1 MDPSHSSPL
10 GASHSDVS
18 RPDEGYRGTHCPDEY
33 IVPPMPSTGLCAYE
47 AIRVPNMPLF
57 GRSEMGG
64 SGSAG
69 SGEERRGLGQPGCEE
84 AAARVVSGAG
94 GSCTRSGETHRRGG
108 RTGGVTSHG
117 SPHWNLIF
125 IYPGFTLLLFPETFL
140 KTVFFPV
147 LIYFG
152 FPFPAKSGRPFGEIA
167 PVLPQITSDF
177 GNQQREERGS
187 KSSKEKSRKRD
198 WVRERARA
206 SEKREDRG
214 KVSDLLL
221 GVTARARREPSPS
234 GSRVGPAALTDRQTD
249 TAPRPSAHL
258 LPGRRPTVDAA
269 ASRGQEPEPAP
280 GGGVEGV
287 GARGVAL
294 KLFIQL
300 LGCSRSGGAVVRLG
314 AADPSETGRSASSV
328 REEPQSAEGEEE
340 EEKEEERGPRWRLG
354 SRKPGSWTGEA
365 AVCADSAPAARAPQ
379 ALARALA
386 PGGRGARLGAEES
399 GRPRSPSQR
408 GSASRA
414 SPGRASE
421 TMNFLLSWVHWSLA
435 LLLYLHHAKWSQAAP
450 MTAGEQKPHEV
461 VKFMDV
467 YQRSYCRPIETLV
480 DIFQEYPDE
489 IEYIFK
495 PSCVPLM
502 RCGGCCNDEGLECV
516 PTEEFNITMQ
526 IMRIKPHQGQHIGE
540 MSFLQHNKCECRPK
554 KDRARQEKKS
564 VRGKGKGQKRKRKK
578 SRYKSWSVPCGP
590 CSERRKHLFVQDPQT
605 CKCSCKNTDSRCK
618 ARQLELNERTCRCDK
633 PRR

>member
-1 MDPSHSSPL
+1 
-10 GASHSDVS
+10 
-18 RPDEGYRGTHCPDEY
+18 
-33 IVPPMPSTGLCAYE
+33 
-47 AIRVPNMPLF
+47 
-57 GRSEMGG
+57 
-64 SGSAG
+64 
-69 SGEERRGLGQPGCEE
+69 
-84 AAARVVSGAG
+84 
-94 GSCTRSGETHRRGG
+94 
-108 RTGGVTSHG
+108 
-117 SPHWNLIF
+117 
-125 IYPGFTLLLFPETFL
+125 
-140 KTVFFPV
+140 
-147 LIYFG
+147 
-152 FPFPAKSGRPFGEIA
+152 
-167 PVLPQITSDF
+167 
-177 GNQQREERGS
+177 
-187 KSSKEKSRKRD
+187 
-198 WVRERARA
+198 
-206 SEKREDRG
+206 
-214 KVSDLLL
+214 
-221 GVTARARREPSPS
+221 
-234 GSRVGPAALTDRQTD
+234 LTDRQTD
-249 TAPRPSAHL
+249 TAPSPSAHL

-269 ASRGQEPEPAP
+269 ASRGQGPEPAP

-294 KLFIQL
+294 KLFVQL
-300 LGCSRSGGAVVRLG
+300 LGCSRFGGAVVRAGEAERSG
-314 AADPSETGRSASSV
+314 AARSASSG
-328 REEPQSAEGEEE
+328 REQPQPEEGEEE

-354 SRKPGSWTGEA
+354 AQKPGSWTGEA

-379 ALARALA
+379 ALARASA
-386 PGGRGARLGAEES
+386 RGGRVARRGAEES
-399 GRPRSPSQR
+399 GPPHSPSRR

-414 SPGRASE
+414 GPGRASE
-421 TMNFLLSWVHWSLA
+421 TMNFLLSWVHWSFA

-450 MTAGEQKPHEV
+450 MVEGGGQNHHEV

-467 YQRSYCRPIETLV
+467 YQRSYCHPIETLV

-516 PTEEFNITMQ
+516 PTEESNITMQ

>member
-1 MDPSHSSPL
+1 MAKI
-10 GASHSDVS
+10 GVS
-18 RPDEGYRGTHCPDEY
+18 GSGHAWGCW
-33 IVPPMPSTGLCAYE
+33 GE
-47 AIRVPNMPLF
+47 AIQRDSLVF
-57 GRSEMGG
+57 GDETEAREGGAEMWLMGLG
-64 SGSAG
+64 LLWAKAAPGA
-69 SGEERRGLGQPGCEE
+69 EDARRGRTQGAEAGPVPAPGRVGAGPGLLFSRLVAVRIAEAWGSRAARRPRRGGRVE
-84 AAARVVSGAG
+84 PAAAALGR
-94 GSCTRSGETHRRGG
+94 ETHRRGG
-108 RTGGVTSHG
+108 RTSG
-117 SPHWNLIF
+117 S
-125 IYPGFTLLLFPETFL
+125 
-140 KTVFFPV
+140 
-147 LIYFG
+147 
-152 FPFPAKSGRPFGEIA
+152 A
-167 PVLPQITSDF
+167 
-177 GNQQREERGS
+177 
-187 KSSKEKSRKRD
+187 
-198 WVRERARA
+198 ARA
-206 SEKREDRG
+206 
-214 KVSDLLL
+214 LPL
-221 GVTARARREPSPS
+221 GIPRRTSS
-234 GSRVGPAALTDRQTD
+234 ADGQTD
-249 TAPRPSAHL
+249 TAPCPSAHL

-294 KLFIQL
+294 KLFVQL
-300 LGCSRSGGAVVRLG
+300 LGCSRSGGAVVRAG
-314 AADPSETGRSASSV
+314 AAEPSGTGRSASSG
-328 REEPQSAEGEEE
+328 REEPQSEEGEEE

-354 SRKPGSWTGEA
+354 SRKPGSWTGDA
-365 AVCADSAPAARAPQ
+365 AVCTDSAPAARAPQ
-379 ALARALA
+379 ALARASA
-386 PGGRGARLGAEES
+386 PGGRGARLGADES
-399 GRPRSPSQR
+399 GPPRSPSRR

-414 SPGRASE
+414 GPGRASE

-450 MTAGEQKPHEV
+450 MAEGEQKPHEV

-540 MSFLQHNKCECRPK
+540 MSFLQHNKCECR
-554 KDRARQEKKS
+554 KS

-578 SRYKSWSVPCGP
+578 SRYKSWSAYVVPPLSRFPEPPQPPIKLPPAGPWNPASLLLPFPGSRPPSSLVSLSHSHSTNWHRWVDVVVALLVQGWGPCGP

-618 ARQLELNERTCRCDK
+618 ARQLELNEHVTSQGGEPGGRKEPPSGFRERDVSPGKTDTE
-633 PRR
+633 

>member
-1 MDPSHSSPL
+1 M
-10 GASHSDVS
+10 
-18 RPDEGYRGTHCPDEY
+18 
-33 IVPPMPSTGLCAYE
+33 
-47 AIRVPNMPLF
+47 
-57 GRSEMGG
+57 
-64 SGSAG
+64 
-69 SGEERRGLGQPGCEE
+69 
-84 AAARVVSGAG
+84 
-94 GSCTRSGETHRRGG
+94 
-108 RTGGVTSHG
+108 
-117 SPHWNLIF
+117 
-125 IYPGFTLLLFPETFL
+125 
-140 KTVFFPV
+140 
-147 LIYFG
+147 
-152 FPFPAKSGRPFGEIA
+152 
-167 PVLPQITSDF
+167 
-177 GNQQREERGS
+177 
-187 KSSKEKSRKRD
+187 
-198 WVRERARA
+198 
-206 SEKREDRG
+206 
-214 KVSDLLL
+214 
-221 GVTARARREPSPS
+221 
-234 GSRVGPAALTDRQTD
+234 TDRQTD
-249 TAPRPSAHL
+249 TAPSPSAHL

-269 ASRGQEPEPAP
+269 ASRGQGPEPAP

-294 KLFIQL
+294 KLFVQL
-300 LGCSRSGGAVVRLG
+300 LGCSRFGGAVVRAGEAEPSG
-314 AADPSETGRSASSV
+314 AARSASSG
-328 REEPQSAEGEEE
+328 REEPQPEEGEEE

-354 SRKPGSWTGEA
+354 AWKPGSWTGEA

-379 ALARALA
+379 ALARASA
-386 PGGRGARLGAEES
+386 RGGRGARRGAEES
-399 GRPRSPSQR
+399 GPPHSPSRR

-414 SPGRASE
+414 GPGRASE

-450 MTAGEQKPHEV
+450 MAEGGGQNHHEV

-467 YQRSYCRPIETLV
+467 YQRSYCHPIETLV

-516 PTEEFNITMQ
+516 PTEESNITMQ

-578 SRYKSWSVPCGP
+578 SRHKSWSVYVGARCCLIPWSLPGPHPCGP

>member
-1 MDPSHSSPL
+1 IGPTVWGDCSFTSPN
-10 GASHSDVS
+10 H
-18 RPDEGYRGTHCPDEY
+18 
-33 IVPPMPSTGLCAYE
+33 
-47 AIRVPNMPLF
+47 F
-57 GRSEMGG
+57 GFWKPV
-64 SGSAG
+64 
-69 SGEERRGLGQPGCEE
+69 ERRK
-84 AAARVVSGAG
+84 R
-94 GSCTRSGETHRRGG
+94 
-108 RTGGVTSHG
+108 
-117 SPHWNLIF
+117 
-125 IYPGFTLLLFPETFL
+125 Y
-140 KTVFFPV
+140 
-147 LIYFG
+147 
-152 FPFPAKSGRPFGEIA
+152 
-167 PVLPQITSDF
+167 
-177 GNQQREERGS
+177 S
-187 KSSKEKSRKRD
+187 KSS
-198 WVRERARA
+198 REVEEERETGSESARGRA
-206 SEKREDRG
+206 SNDRDRG

-234 GSRVGPAALTDRQTD
+234 GSRIGPAALTDRQTD
-249 TAPRPSAHL
+249 TAPRPSSHL
-258 LPGRRPTVDAA
+258 LPGRRPRVDAA

-287 GARGVAL
+287 GARGVAV
-294 KLFIQL
+294 KLFVQL
-300 LGCSRSGGAVVRLG
+300 LGCSRSGGAVVRAG
-314 AADPSETGRSASSV
+314 AAEPSGTGRSASSG
-328 REEPQSAEGEEE
+328 REEPQSEEGEEE

-354 SRKPGSWTGEA
+354 ARKPGSWTGEA

-379 ALARALA
+379 ALARASA
-386 PGGRGARLGAEES
+386 RGGRGDRLGAEES
-399 GRPRSPSQR
+399 GPPRSPSRR

-414 SPGRASE
+414 GSGRASE

-450 MTAGEQKPHEV
+450 MAEGEHKPHEV

-540 MSFLQHNKCECRPK
+540 MSFLQHSKCECRPK

-564 VRGKGKGQKRKRKK
+564 IRGKGKGQKRKRKK
-578 SRYKSWSVPCGP
+578 ARYKPWSVPCGP

>member
-1 MDPSHSSPL
+1 IF
-10 GASHSDVS
+10 ASHS
-18 RPDEGYRGTHCPDEY
+18 
-33 IVPPMPSTGLCAYE
+33 
-47 AIRVPNMPLF
+47 PL
-57 GRSEMGG
+57 
-64 SGSAG
+64 
-69 SGEERRGLGQPGCEE
+69 
-84 AAARVVSGAG
+84 
-94 GSCTRSGETHRRGG
+94 
-108 RTGGVTSHG
+108 
-117 SPHWNLIF
+117 
-125 IYPGFTLLLFPETFL
+125 
-140 KTVFFPV
+140 
-147 LIYFG
+147 
-152 FPFPAKSGRPFGEIA
+152 KSGRPFGEIA
-167 PVLPQITSDF
+167 PLLSQITSDF
-177 GNQQREERGS
+177 ANQQREERGG
-187 KSSKEKSRKRD
+187 KSSRVKSRKRETGSESA
-198 WVRERARA
+198 RGRA
-206 SEKREDRG
+206 SNERDRG

-221 GVTARARREPSPS
+221 GVTARVRREPSIS
-234 GSRVGPAALTDRQTD
+234 GSRIGPAALTDRQTD

-258 LPGRRPTVDAA
+258 LSGQRPTVDAA

-280 GGGVEGV
+280 GGGVEGI
-287 GARGVAL
+287 GARGIAV
-294 KLFIQL
+294 KLFVQL
-300 LGCSRSGGAVVRLG
+300 LGCSRSGGAVVRAG
-314 AADPSETGRSASSV
+314 AAEQSGTGRSATSG
-328 REEPQSAEGEEE
+328 REEPQSEQAEEE

-354 SRKPGSWTGEA
+354 ARKPGSWTGEA

-379 ALARALA
+379 ALARASA

-399 GRPRSPSQR
+399 GPPRTLSRR

-414 SPGRASE
+414 GPGRASE

-450 MTAGEQKPHEV
+450 MAGGEHKTHEV

-526 IMRIKPHQGQHIGE
+526 IMRIKPHQSQHIGE

-554 KDRARQEKKS
+554 KDKGKQEKKS
-564 VRGKGKGQKRKRKK
+564 VPGKGKGQKRKRKK
-578 SRYKSWSVPCGP
+578 SRYKLWSVPCGP

>member
-1 MDPSHSSPL
+1 QEL
-10 GASHSDVS
+10 QREV
-18 RPDEGYRGTHCPDEY
+18 E
-33 IVPPMPSTGLCAYE
+33 
-47 AIRVPNMPLF
+47 
-57 GRSEMGG
+57 
-64 SGSAG
+64 
-69 SGEERRGLGQPGCEE
+69 EERETGSESARGQ
-84 AAARVVSGAG
+84 AR
-94 GSCTRSGETHRRGG
+94 
-108 RTGGVTSHG
+108 
-117 SPHWNLIF
+117 N
-125 IYPGFTLLLFPETFL
+125 
-140 KTVFFPV
+140 
-147 LIYFG
+147 
-152 FPFPAKSGRPFGEIA
+152 
-167 PVLPQITSDF
+167 
-177 GNQQREERGS
+177 ER
-187 KSSKEKSRKRD
+187 
-198 WVRERARA
+198 
-206 SEKREDRG
+206 DRG

-221 GVTARARREPSPS
+221 GVTARAQREPSPS

-258 LPGRRPTVDAA
+258 LPGRRPIVDAA
-269 ASRGQEPEPAP
+269 ASRGQEPELAP

-294 KLFIQL
+294 KLFVQL
-300 LGCSRSGGAVVRLG
+300 LGCSRSGGAVVRAG
-314 AADPSETGRSASSV
+314 AAEPSGTGRSASSG
-328 REEPQSAEGEEE
+328 REEPQSEEGEEE

-365 AVCADSAPAARAPQ
+365 AVCADSAPAERAPQ
-379 ALARALA
+379 ALARASA

-399 GRPRSPSQR
+399 GPSRSPSRR
-408 GSASRA
+408 GSASGA
-414 SPGRASE
+414 GPGRASE

-450 MTAGEQKPHEV
+450 MAEGDQKPHEV

-554 KDRARQEKKS
+554 KDRARQEN
-564 VRGKGKGQKRKRKK
+564 
-578 SRYKSWSVPCGP
+578 PCGP

>member
-1 MDPSHSSPL
+1 TGPTVWGRLRLYFPKSL
-10 GASHSDVS
+10 RILETS
-18 RPDEGYRGTHCPDEY
+18 REKKEVARAPERSRG
-33 IVPPMPSTGLCAYE
+33 
-47 AIRVPNMPLF
+47 R
-57 GRSEMGG
+57 
-64 SGSAG
+64 
-69 SGEERRGLGQPGCEE
+69 ER
-84 AAARVVSGAG
+84 
-94 GSCTRSGETHRRGG
+94 
-108 RTGGVTSHG
+108 
-117 SPHWNLIF
+117 
-125 IYPGFTLLLFPETFL
+125 
-140 KTVFFPV
+140 
-147 LIYFG
+147 
-152 FPFPAKSGRPFGEIA
+152 
-167 PVLPQITSDF
+167 
-177 GNQQREERGS
+177 ERG
-187 KSSKEKSRKRD
+187 EREGEREGD
-198 WVRERARA
+198 GVRERARA
-206 SEKREDRG
+206 SERRQGRG
-214 KVSDLLL
+214 RVSDLLS
-221 GVTARARREPSPS
+221 GVPARARREPSPS
-234 GSRVGPAALTDRQTD
+234 GPRTGPAALTDRPTD

-258 LPGRRPTVDAA
+258 LPGRRPRVAAA

-287 GARGVAL
+287 GARGVAV
-294 KLFIQL
+294 KLFVQL
-300 LGCSRSGGAVVRLG
+300 LGCSRSGGAVVRAG
-314 AADPSETGRSASSV
+314 AAEPSGAGRSASPG
-328 REEPQSAEGEEE
+328 REEPQSEEGEEE

-354 SRKPGSWTGEA
+354 AREPGSWTGEA
-365 AVCADSAPAARAPQ
+365 AVCADRAPAARAPQ
-379 ALARALA
+379 APAPAPARASA

-399 GRPRSPSQR
+399 GPPRSPSGR

-414 SPGRASE
+414 GPGRASE

-450 MTAGEQKPHEV
+450 MAGGEHKPHEV

-540 MSFLQHNKCECRPK
+540 MSFLQHSKCECRPK

-564 VRGKGKGQKRKRKK
+564 IRGKGKGQKRKRKK
-578 SRYKSWSVPCGP
+578 SRYKPWSVPCGP

>member
-1 MDPSHSSPL
+1 AIL
-10 GASHSDVS
+10 K
-18 RPDEGYRGTHCPDEY
+18 
-33 IVPPMPSTGLCAYE
+33 ST
-47 AIRVPNMPLF
+47 
-57 GRSEMGG
+57 
-64 SGSAG
+64 
-69 SGEERRGLGQPGCEE
+69 
-84 AAARVVSGAG
+84 
-94 GSCTRSGETHRRGG
+94 
-108 RTGGVTSHG
+108 
-117 SPHWNLIF
+117 
-125 IYPGFTLLLFPETFL
+125 
-140 KTVFFPV
+140 FFPV
-147 LIYFG
+147 LIYFLL
-152 FPFPAKSGRPFGEIA
+152 PTPRLNRADRLGEIA
-167 PVLPQITSDF
+167 PLLPQITSDF

-187 KSSKEKSRKRD
+187 KSSREKSRKRE
-198 WVRERARA
+198 REREGERERETGSESARA
-206 SEKREDRG
+206 SEQRQDRG

-234 GSRVGPAALTDRQTD
+234 GPRTGPAALTDRPTD

-258 LPGRRPTVDAA
+258 LPGRRPRVDAA
-269 ASRGQEPEPAP
+269 ASRGQEPEPEPAP

-287 GARGVAL
+287 GARGVAV
-294 KLFIQL
+294 KLFVQL
-300 LGCSRSGGAVVRLG
+300 LGCSRSGGAVVRAG
-314 AADPSETGRSASSV
+314 AAEPSGTGRSASPG
-328 REEPQSAEGEEE
+328 REEPQPEEGEEE

-354 SRKPGSWTGEA
+354 ARKPGSWTGEA

-379 ALARALA
+379 ALARASA

-399 GRPRSPSQR
+399 GPPRSPSGR

-414 SPGRASE
+414 GSGRASE

-450 MTAGEQKPHEV
+450 MAGGEHKPHEV

-540 MSFLQHNKCECRPK
+540 MSFLQHSKCECRPK

-564 VRGKGKGQKRKRKK
+564 IRGKGKGQKRKRKK
-578 SRYKSWSVPCGP
+578 SRYKPWSVPCGP